1 MRINDILS
9 EIEGQLDPLKLQADK
24 ARKFLDLREEL
35 KSIEV
40 GLFVYN
46 INTYKEKLEQIVE
59 DLQILKDQE
68 TSESQK
74 LEEGQNKKDT
84 LKTRIDE
91 LIAEIENMQNVGF
104 ESKTKIEQLNSQI
117 NVSKKEFQTMLQM
130 LKDLQ
135 KK

>member
-1 MRINDILS
+1 M
-9 EIEGQLDPLKLQADK
+9 
-24 ARKFLDLREEL
+24 
-35 KSIEV
+35 
-40 GLFVYN
+40 
-46 INTYKEKLEQIVE
+46 
-59 DLQILKDQE
+59 KDQE

-117 NVSKKEFQTMLQM
+117 NVSKKEFQTMLQI

>member
-1 MRINDILS
+1 MQTKLNLLRINDILS

-59 DLQILKDQE
+59 DLQVLKDQE

-84 LKTRIDE
+84 LKARIDE

-104 ESKTKIEQLNSQI
+104 ESRYAVIRKQ
-117 NVSKKEFQTMLQM
+117 
-130 LKDLQ
+130 
-135 KK
+135 

>member
-59 DLQILKDQE
+59 DLQVLKDQE

-74 LEEGQNKKDT
+74 LEEGQNKKI
-84 LKTRIDE
+84 L
-91 LIAEIENMQNVGF
+91 
-104 ESKTKIEQLNSQI
+104 
-117 NVSKKEFQTMLQM
+117 
-130 LKDLQ
+130 
-135 KK
+135 